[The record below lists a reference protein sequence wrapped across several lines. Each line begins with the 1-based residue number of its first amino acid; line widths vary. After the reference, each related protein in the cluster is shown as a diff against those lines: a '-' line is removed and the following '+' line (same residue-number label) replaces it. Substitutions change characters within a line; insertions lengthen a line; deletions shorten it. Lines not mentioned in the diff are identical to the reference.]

1 MNTQEKI
8 SFLIFFFLFLFLGGS
23 FCFPEIFKIGF
34 IPKKEF
40 KLGLDLNGGVHLLYE
55 ADLSQISEKEKKE
68 AMEAL
73 KNVIEKRVN
82 FFGVKEPV
90 VQIQKERLIIELSG
104 FSDPQKAIEEIG
116 KTPFLEFREKKDEN
130 FVPTPLTGRYLK
142 RAQVGFDQI
151 GSPLVLLE
159 FNDEGAKIF
168 AEITERN
175 IGKPLAIFLDGNLI
189 SAPTVREKIP
199 SGKAEIT
206 GKFTLEEAKELVR
219 NLNAGA
225 LPVPIKLV
233 SYQIVGP
240 TLGKAFFEKILK
252 AAIVGF
258 LLIAT
263 FMILIY
269 KLSGV
274 VAVLCLIFFT
284 ILNLSLYKLI
294 PVTLT
299 LSGIAGFLLSLG
311 MAVDANILIFS
322 RTKEELKTGKTLSQA
337 FEEGFKR
344 AWPAIRDGNLTT
356 LIVNLILLFFGTSFV
371 RGFATTLSLGILISM
386 FTAILMT
393 REFLKLIIFPKFQ
406 KLVI

>member
-1 MNTQEKI
+1 MKPQEKV
-8 SFLIFFFLFLFLGGS
+8 SFLILFFLVSFLGAN
-23 FCFPEIFKIGF
+23 FCFPEIFKF
-34 IPKKEF
+34 NLFPKKEF
-40 KLGLDLNGGVHLLYE
+40 KLGLDLQGGIELLYQ
-55 ADLSQISEKEKKE
+55 ANLSQIPEKEKKE

-82 FFGVKEPV
+82 FFGVREPV
-90 VQIQKERLIIELSG
+90 VQIQGERIIIELSG
-104 FSDPQKAIEEIG
+104 FSEPQKAIEEIG
-116 KTPFLEFREKKDEN
+116 KTPFLEFREKKDED

-142 RAQVGFDQI
+142 RAQVGFDQVGNPI
-151 GSPLVLLE
+151 VLLE

-168 AEITERN
+168 AELTEKN
-175 IGKPLAIFLDGNLI
+175 IGKPLAIFLDGKLI
-189 SAPTVREKIP
+189 SAPTVKEKIP

-206 GKFTLEEAKELVR
+206 GKFTLQEAKELVR

-225 LPVPIKLV
+225 LPVPIELV

-240 TLGKAFFEKILK
+240 TLGKASLEKILK
-252 AAIVGF
+252 AGLVGF
-258 LLIAT
+258 LLIAF

-269 KLSGV
+269 KLSGL
-274 VAVLCLIFFT
+274 VAILCLTFFA
-284 ILNLSLYKLI
+284 ILNLTLYKLI

-322 RTKEELKTGKTLSQA
+322 RTREELKTGKSLSQA

-356 LIVNLILLFFGTSFV
+356 LVVNLILLFFGTSFV

-386 FTAILMT
+386 FTAILVT
-393 REFLKLIIFPKFQ
+393 KEFLKIIIFPKIQ
-406 KLVI
+406 KAII

>member
-1 MNTQEKI
+1 MKLQEKV
-8 SFLIFFFLFLFLGGS
+8 SFLLLFFLVLFLGAN
-23 FCFPEIFKIGF
+23 FCFPEIFKF
-34 IPKKEF
+34 NLFPKKEF
-40 KLGLDLNGGVHLLYE
+40 KLGLDLQGGIELLYQ
-55 ADLSQISEKEKKE
+55 ANLSQIPEKEKKE

-82 FFGVKEPV
+82 FFGVREPV
-90 VQIQKERLIIELSG
+90 VQIQGERIIIELSG

-116 KTPFLEFREKKDEN
+116 KTPFLEFREKKNED

-142 RAQVGFDQI
+142 RAQVGFDQVGNPI
-151 GSPLVLLE
+151 VLLE
-159 FNDEGAKIF
+159 FSDEGAKIF
-168 AEITERN
+168 AELTEKN
-175 IGKPLAIFLDGNLI
+175 VGKPLAIFLDGKLI
-189 SAPTVREKIP
+189 SVPTVKEKIP

-206 GKFTLEEAKELVR
+206 GKFTLQEAKELVR

-225 LPVPIKLV
+225 LPVPIELI

-240 TLGKAFFEKILK
+240 TLGKASLEKILK
-252 AAIVGF
+252 AGLVGF
-258 LLIAT
+258 LLIAV
-263 FMILIY
+263 FMIIIY
-269 KLSGV
+269 KLSGL
-274 VAVLCLIFFT
+274 VAILCLVFFA
-284 ILNLSLYKLI
+284 ILNLILYKLI

-322 RTKEELKTGKTLSQA
+322 RTREELKTGKSLFQA

-356 LIVNLILLFFGTSFV
+356 LVVNLILLFFGTSFV

-386 FTAILMT
+386 FTAIVMT
-393 REFLKLIIFPKFQ
+393 REFLKMIIFPKIQ
-406 KLVI
+406 KVII

>member
-1 MNTQEKI
+1 MKLQEKV
-8 SFLIFFFLFLFLGGS
+8 SFLLLFFLVLFLGAN
-23 FCFPEIFKIGF
+23 FCFPEIFRF
-34 IPKKEF
+34 NPFPKKEF
-40 KLGLDLNGGVHLLYE
+40 KLGLDLQGGIELLYQ
-55 ADLSQISEKEKKE
+55 ANLSQIPEKEKKE

-82 FFGVKEPV
+82 FFGVREPV
-90 VQIQKERLIIELSG
+90 VQIQGERIIIELSG

-116 KTPFLEFREKKDEN
+116 KTPFLEFREKKNED

-142 RAQVGFDQI
+142 RAQVGFDQVGNPI
-151 GSPLVLLE
+151 VLLE

-168 AEITERN
+168 AELTEKN
-175 IGKPLAIFLDGNLI
+175 VGKPLAIFLDGKLI
-189 SAPTVREKIP
+189 SAPTVKEKIP

-206 GKFTLEEAKELVR
+206 GKFTLQEAKELVR

-225 LPVPIKLV
+225 LPVPIELV

-240 TLGKAFFEKILK
+240 TLGKASLEKILK
-252 AAIVGF
+252 AGLVGF
-258 LLIAT
+258 LLIAV
-263 FMILIY
+263 FMIIIY
-269 KLSGV
+269 KLSGL
-274 VAVLCLIFFT
+274 VAILCLVFFA
-284 ILNLSLYKLI
+284 ILNLTLYKLI

-311 MAVDANILIFS
+311 MTVDANILIFS
-322 RTKEELKTGKTLSQA
+322 RAREELKTGKSLSQA

-356 LIVNLILLFFGTSFV
+356 LVVNLILLFFGTSFV

-386 FTAILMT
+386 FTAIVMT
-393 REFLKLIIFPKFQ
+393 REFLKMIIFPKIQ
-406 KLVI
+406 KVII

>member
-1 MNTQEKI
+1 MKLQEKV
-8 SFLIFFFLFLFLGGS
+8 SFLILFFLVLFLGAN
-23 FCFPEIFKIGF
+23 FCFPEIFKF
-34 IPKKEF
+34 NLFPKKEF
-40 KLGLDLNGGVHLLYE
+40 KLGLDLQGGIELLYQ
-55 ADLSQISEKEKKE
+55 ANLNQIPEKEKKE

-82 FFGVKEPV
+82 FFGVREPV
-90 VQIQKERLIIELSG
+90 VQIQGERIRIELSG
-104 FSDPQKAIEEIG
+104 FSEPQKAIEEIG

-142 RAQVGFDQI
+142 RAQVGFDQVGNPI
-151 GSPLVLLE
+151 VLLE

-168 AEITERN
+168 AELTEKN
-175 IGKPLAIFLDGNLI
+175 VGKPLAIFLDGKLI
-189 SAPTVREKIP
+189 SAPTVKEKIP

-206 GKFTLEEAKELVR
+206 GKFTLQEAKELVR

-225 LPVPIKLV
+225 LPVPIELV
-233 SYQIVGP
+233 SYQIIGP
-240 TLGKAFFEKILK
+240 TLGKASLEKILK
-252 AAIVGF
+252 AGLVGF
-258 LLIAT
+258 LLIAF

-269 KLSGV
+269 KLSGL
-274 VAVLCLIFFT
+274 VAILCLTFFA
-284 ILNLSLYKLI
+284 ILNLTLYKLI

-322 RTKEELKTGKTLSQA
+322 RTREELKSGKSLSQA

-356 LIVNLILLFFGTSFV
+356 LVVNLILLFFGTSFV

-386 FTAILMT
+386 FTAVLVT
-393 REFLKLIIFPKFQ
+393 KEFLKMIIFPKIQ
-406 KLVI
+406 KVII

>member
-1 MNTQEKI
+1 MKLQEKV
-8 SFLIFFFLFLFLGGS
+8 SFLLLFFLVLFLGAN
-23 FCFPEIFKIGF
+23 FCFSEIFRF
-34 IPKKEF
+34 NLFPKKEF
-40 KLGLDLNGGVHLLYE
+40 KLGLDLQGGIELLYQ
-55 ADLSQISEKEKKE
+55 ANLSQIPEKEKKE

-82 FFGVKEPV
+82 FFGVREPV
-90 VQIQKERLIIELSG
+90 VQIQGERIIIELSG

-116 KTPFLEFREKKDEN
+116 KTPFLEFREKKDED
-130 FVPTPLTGRYLK
+130 FVSTPLTGRYLK
-142 RAQVGFDQI
+142 RAQVGFDQVGNPI
-151 GSPLVLLE
+151 VLLE

-168 AEITERN
+168 AELTERN
-175 IGKPLAIFLDGNLI
+175 VGKPLAIFLDGKLI
-189 SAPTVREKIP
+189 SAPTVKEKIP

-206 GKFTLEEAKELVR
+206 GKFTLQEAKELVR

-225 LPVPIKLV
+225 LPVPIELI

-240 TLGKAFFEKILK
+240 TLGKASLEKILK
-252 AAIVGF
+252 AGLVGF
-258 LLIAT
+258 LLIVV
-263 FMILIY
+263 FMIIIY
-269 KLSGV
+269 KLSGL
-274 VAVLCLIFFT
+274 VAILCLVFFA
-284 ILNLSLYKLI
+284 ILNLTLYKLI

-322 RTKEELKTGKTLSQA
+322 RAREELKTGKSLSQA

-356 LIVNLILLFFGTSFV
+356 LVVNLILLLFGTSFV

-386 FTAILMT
+386 FTAIVMT
-393 REFLKLIIFPKFQ
+393 REFLKMIIFPKIQ
-406 KLVI
+406 KVII